1 MILSRLFY
9 KKMKAAKEA
18 KALEQL
24 EEPLVSVETPEI
36 GSKTQL
42 RSNTRDFEYQDVKN
56 QPVALTESPAA
67 EVALDLIRRGV
78 IVMPI
83 AVVASLLVGGPTAA
97 AAVAIG
103 MAIILG
109 NFWVSAK
116 ILAWASTVSHGM
128 VASTSISGY
137 FIRSFLIAGLV
148 WLLKDVS
155 SVNLLWLVFSLVIS
169 HLGLLTWELRYVST
183 TIAHPGLKPSALGY
197 KPAAGYKREGVA

>member
-1 MILSRLFY
+1 
-9 KKMKAAKEA
+9 MKAAKEA

-109 NFWVSAK
+109 NFWVSANFGVGIDRFSRHGGINFDQW
-116 ILAWASTVSHGM
+116 ILHPK
-128 VASTSISGY
+128 
-137 FIRSFLIAGLV
+137 FLNCRPGLV
-148 WLLKDVS
+148 VERCQ
-155 SVNLLWLVFSLVIS
+155 
-169 HLGLLTWELRYVST
+169 LG
-183 TIAHPGLKPSALGY
+183 
-197 KPAAGYKREGVA
+197 

>member
-1 MILSRLFY
+1 
-9 KKMKAAKEA
+9 
-18 KALEQL
+18 
-24 EEPLVSVETPEI
+24 
-36 GSKTQL
+36 
-42 RSNTRDFEYQDVKN
+42 
-56 QPVALTESPAA
+56 
-67 EVALDLIRRGV
+67 
-78 IVMPI
+78 MPI

-103 MAIILG
+103 MVIILG

-116 ILAWASTVSHGM
+116 ILAWASTISHGM